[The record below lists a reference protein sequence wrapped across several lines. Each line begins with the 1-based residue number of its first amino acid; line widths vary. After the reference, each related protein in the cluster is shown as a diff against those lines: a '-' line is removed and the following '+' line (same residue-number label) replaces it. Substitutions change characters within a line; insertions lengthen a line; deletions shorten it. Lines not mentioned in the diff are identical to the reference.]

1 MLKMCLFG
9 KIFLRIL
16 HFCRHGSKYP
26 LFTELSPRFLQ
37 IMTLDDGSLA
47 QWETALAGT
56 DSVRLRMSDCACS
69 SHCLLGS
76 QLSFYVLIH
85 RYENPCTEYRHTLT
99 PVLLTE
105 CWIRYLPKH
114 LLTPPLRI
122 HEAEI
127 LSTATSLC
135 SRKKELSFSL
145 TGLSDQCLGKHLPGA
160 LFYYWI
166 MWGQVFATISG
177 VQVCL
182 QFLSHNPSVNPN
194 RNVSNPSF
202 WII

>member
-26 LFTELSPRFLQ
+26 LFTELLPHFLQ

-56 DSVRLRMSDCACS
+56 DSVRLRMSDCPCS
-69 SHCLLGS
+69 SHWALGS
-76 QLSFYVLIH
+76 QLSFYVLIY
-85 RYENPCTEYRHTLT
+85 RYENPCTEYRCTLT
-99 PVLLTE
+99 PVLPTE

-114 LLTPPLRI
+114 LLIPPLRI

-127 LSTATSLC
+127 LSSATSLC
-135 SRKKELSFSL
+135 SREKELSFSL

-160 LFYYWI
+160 
-166 MWGQVFATISG
+166 G
-177 VQVCL
+177 VLLLNTARC
-182 QFLSHNPSVNPN
+182 F
-194 RNVSNPSF
+194 
-202 WII
+202 ITE